1 MKIIKKA
8 QSGSFESSDIIVLIE
23 PAIENSGRNIE
34 VDSTVMLEYGDIIKN
49 LITKKLDE
57 YSITDIH
64 LIVKDKGAL
73 EPTINARLETA
84 IIRACDLQK
93 GTLI

>member
-23 PAIENSGRNIE
+23 PVIENSGRNIE
-34 VDSTVMLEYGDIIKN
+34 IDSTVMLEYGDNIEK
-49 LITKKLDE
+49 LITDKLDE
-57 YSITDIH
+57 FDISDIH

-84 IIRACDLQK
+84 IVRACDLQK
-93 GTLI
+93 GTL

>member
-23 PAIENSGRNIE
+23 PVAKNKGRLIEI
-34 VDSTVMLEYGDIIKN
+34 DSTVMLEYGESIEK
-49 LITKKLDE
+49 LILQKLDN
-57 YSITDIH
+57 YDISDIH

-84 IIRACDLQK
+84 IIRASNLQK
-93 GTLI
+93 GTL

>member
-8 QSGSFESSDIIVLIE
+8 QSGSFESSDIIILIE
-23 PAIENSGRNIE
+23 PVIENSGRNIE
-34 VDSTVMLEYGDIIKN
+34 IDSSVMLEFGDSIEK
-49 LITKKLDE
+49 LITNKLDE

-84 IIRACDLQK
+84 IMRACDLQK
-93 GTLI
+93 GTL

>member
-8 QSGSFESSDIIVLIE
+8 QSGSFESSDIMVLIE
-23 PAIENSGRNIE
+23 PVAKNKGRHIEI
-34 VDSTVMLEYGDIIKN
+34 DSTVMLEYGESIEK
-49 LITKKLDE
+49 LILQKLDN
-57 YSITDIH
+57 YDISDIH

-84 IIRACDLQK
+84 IIRASNLQK
-93 GTLI
+93 GTL

>member
-1 MKIIKKA
+1 MEIIKKA

-23 PAIENSGRNIE
+23 PVAKDKGRHIEI
-34 VDSTVMLEYGDIIKN
+34 DSTVMLEYGESIER
-49 LITKKLDE
+49 LILQKLDD
-57 YSITDIH
+57 YAISDIH

-84 IIRACDLQK
+84 IIRASNLQK
-93 GTLI
+93 GTL

>member
-23 PAIENSGRNIE
+23 PVIENSGRNIE
-34 VDSTVMLEYGDIIKN
+34 IDSTVMLEYGDNIEKIISN
-49 LITKKLDE
+49 KLDE
-57 YSITDIH
+57 YKITDIH

-84 IIRACDLQK
+84 ILRACDLQK
-93 GTLI
+93 GTL

>member
-23 PAIENSGRNIE
+23 PVAENSGRNIE
-34 VDSTVMLEYGDIIKN
+34 IDSTVMLEYGDNIEK
-49 LITKKLDE
+49 LITDKLDE
-57 YSITDIH
+57 FDISDIH

-73 EPTINARLETA
+73 EPTINARIETA
-84 IIRACDLQK
+84 IVRACDLQK
-93 GTLI
+93 GTL

>member
-23 PAIENSGRNIE
+23 PVVENSGRNIE
-34 VDSTVMLEYGDIIKN
+34 IDSTVMLEYGDNIEK
-49 LITKKLDE
+49 LITDKLDE
-57 YSITDIH
+57 FDISDIH

-73 EPTINARLETA
+73 EPTINARIETA
-84 IIRACDLQK
+84 IVRACDLQK
-93 GTLI
+93 GTL

>member
-23 PAIENSGRNIE
+23 PVAKDKGRHIEI
-34 VDSTVMLEYGDIIKN
+34 DSTVMLEYGESIEK
-49 LITKKLDE
+49 LILQKLDD
-57 YSITDIH
+57 YAISDIH

-84 IIRACDLQK
+84 ITRASNLQK
-93 GTLI
+93 GTL

>member
-23 PAIENSGRNIE
+23 PVAENTGRNIE
-34 VDSTVMLEYGDIIKN
+34 VDSSVMLEFGDAIKK
-49 LITKKLDE
+49 LISNKLDE
-57 YSITDIH
+57 YKITDIH

-73 EPTINARLETA
+73 EPTINARLEAA
-84 IIRACDLQK
+84 IMRSCDLQK
-93 GTLI
+93 GTL